1 MVLLSRSFRL
11 VKFYAGSLGC
21 ASDCLL
27 AWQNEEATS
36 GGPALANAAIPPA
49 QAEAAANEAPAADV
63 LLLGGQAT
71 GAELPAVQ

>member
-63 LLLGGQAT
+63 RESANPYITRMGFM
-71 GAELPAVQ
+71 AE

>member
-1 MVLLSRSFRL
+1 MLLSRSFRL

-63 LLLGGQAT
+63 RESANPYITRMGFM
-71 GAELPAVQ
+71 AE